1 MKDRIDLLLRII
13 AFGLIGVAILVLLL
27 KWVGI
32 VRSPNFEDVI
42 IAWLSGLTAQM
53 FSIERRLS
61 KLSERIEI
69 IWSDCKR
76 RKKLS

>member
-69 IWSDCKR
+69 IWSDFKR

>member
-69 IWSDCKR
+69 IWSDFKR
-76 RKKLS
+76 RKKLT

>member
-13 AFGLIGVAILVLLL
+13 AFGLISVAVLVLLL

-32 VRSPNFEDVI
+32 IHSPNFEDVI

-53 FSIERRLS
+53 FSVERRLS
-61 KLSERIEI
+61 KLIERNEI
-69 IWSDCKR
+69 IWSDFKK
-76 RKKLS
+76 RKKLF